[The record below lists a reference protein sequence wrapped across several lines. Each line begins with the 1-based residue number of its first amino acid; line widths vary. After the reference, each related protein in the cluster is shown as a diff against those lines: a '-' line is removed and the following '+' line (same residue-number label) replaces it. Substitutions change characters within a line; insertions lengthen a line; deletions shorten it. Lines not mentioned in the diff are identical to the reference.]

1 MLEGTS
7 VAAFMALSIP
17 IISIAGVLA
26 LLWKRNET
34 QHRER
39 VMMIEKGMSPDM
51 FESPT
56 KKHFRAEHPLV
67 SLEWGMV
74 SSFVG
79 LGLLVASMLN
89 RFAGLDNEIFVA
101 CMLVSGGIG
110 LILFY
115 FIAAKKLKEEVL
127 NQP

>member
-1 MLEGTS
+1 MLEGMS
-7 VAAFMALSIP
+7 VAAFMALLIP
-17 IISIAGVLA
+17 IVFTTAVA
-26 LLWKRNET
+26 VLLWKKNET

-39 VMMIEKGMSPDM
+39 VLMIEKGMSPEM

-101 CMLVSGGIG
+101 CMLISGGIG